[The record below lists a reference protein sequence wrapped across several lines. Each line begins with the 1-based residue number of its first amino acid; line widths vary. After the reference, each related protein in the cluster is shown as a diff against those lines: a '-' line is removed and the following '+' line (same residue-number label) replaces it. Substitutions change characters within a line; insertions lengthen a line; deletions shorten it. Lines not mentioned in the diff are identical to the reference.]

1 MPKRLLFTVPGNRK
15 PSQPFHLLRWRTSQL
30 LFLLLV
36 LVAAMFYVF
45 SPQQFELTTSLARF
59 FRNNYKRNRCVN
71 ILREM
76 RNAKWR
82 PRHDLQSGD
91 KQRRRELDIRI
102 RKLRGL
108 PTILHR
114 DDMRCGN
121 MFVLDSS
128 AFGANIPA
136 FCDPRSRAPCCNHK
150 IGLCG
155 SGEESCLC
163 DRCVD
168 FRNIV
173 AAELNEFVPSSGCG
187 FQNFTSKQACQLL
200 SERVSSLSLIGDSLV
215 RHFHNALLI
224 LFTDDRETGS
234 LIKDL
239 NKSDKELCSGEMQ
252 FVDGGKAVC
261 HGKTAQ
267 SILQLST
274 GKFCQGQH
282 KFLYCFHEFYN
293 LAKADLALNEV
304 RANLHKNNSV
314 VAIGVG
320 YHMGLNAAKVLNG
333 YLKPILQLKEKE
345 RSHWPLIVWLTTH
358 AHGSLKPVQYLP
370 AQSNDVISRFNKDM
384 RAFLEPVGVPV
395 FDTFYLTLG
404 VHSYD
409 GTHYGIGV
417 NMIKAQLFLNF
428 LDETF

>member
-1 MPKRLLFTVPGNRK
+1 MPKCLLFAVTGNRQL
-15 PSQPFHLLRWRTSQL
+15 SQTFHLLRWKTSQL
-30 LFLLLV
+30 LILLLV
-36 LVAAMFYVF
+36 SVAALFYTF
-45 SPQQFELTTSLARF
+45 SPQQFELTISLARF
-59 FRNNYKRNRCVN
+59 FRNNYKQNRCVD
-71 ILREM
+71 IMREM
-76 RNAKWR
+76 RNGKWR
-82 PRHDLQSGD
+82 PRRDLQSGD
-91 KQRRRELDIRI
+91 EQHRREQDIRI

-128 AFGANIPA
+128 AFGRNIPA
-136 FCDPRSRAPCCNHK
+136 LCDPRSRAPCCNHEF
-150 IGLCG
+150 GLCG
-155 SGEESCLC
+155 SGHESCLC
-163 DRCVD
+163 HRCVD
-168 FRNIV
+168 FTKIV
-173 AAELNEFVPSSGCG
+173 AAELNEFVPSSGCK

-200 SERVSSLSLIGDSLV
+200 SKRVSSLSLIGDSLA

-224 LFTDDRETGS
+224 LFTDDKETGS
-234 LIKDL
+234 LIKDID
-239 NKSDKELCSGEMQ
+239 KSDKESCSGEMQ
-252 FVDGGKAVC
+252 FVDGGKAIC

-267 SILQLST
+267 NILQLPS

-282 KFLYCFHEFYN
+282 KFLYSFHEFYN
-293 LAKADLALNEV
+293 LAQAGLALNEV
-304 RANLHKNNSV
+304 RANLHKKNSV

-320 YHMGLNAAKVLNG
+320 YHLGLNADKVLNG
-333 YLKPILQLKEKE
+333 YLKPILQLKEQE

-370 AQSNDVISRFNKDM
+370 AQSNDAISRFNKDM
-384 RAFLEPVGVPV
+384 RAFLEPLGIPV
-395 FDTFYLTLG
+395 FDTFNLTLG

-409 GTHYGIGV
+409 GTHYGVGV